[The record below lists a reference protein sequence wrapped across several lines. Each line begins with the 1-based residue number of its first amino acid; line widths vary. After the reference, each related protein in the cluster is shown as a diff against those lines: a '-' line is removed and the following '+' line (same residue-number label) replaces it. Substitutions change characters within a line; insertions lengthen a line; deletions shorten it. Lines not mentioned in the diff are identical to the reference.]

1 MKILPERTGPSD
13 EQNEAATVRISP
25 MRRRHIRSI
34 LKIEEVVYPRPWAA
48 SVFASEIDQVPR
60 ARRYYVAHIGR
71 RLVGYGGLLVA
82 PDSAHITNVAVDPG
96 FRRQGIATRVLL
108 ALARDAIERGSP
120 ALTLEVRV
128 GNDGAQQ
135 LYQRFGFAPAG
146 MRKRY
151 YEGTDDAI
159 VMWAHDIGEP
169 AYRARLDAIERSIE
183 GSTEWELT

>member
-1 MKILPERTGPSD
+1 MKILPERTGLTD
-13 EQNEAATVRISP
+13 EPGSAVTVRISP

-34 LKIEEVVYPRPWAA
+34 LKIEQVVYPRPWAA

-71 RLVGYGGLLVA
+71 RLVGYGGLLAA

-96 FRRQGIATRVLL
+96 CRRQGIASRLLL
-108 ALARDAIERGSP
+108 ALARDAVTRGSP

-128 GNDGAQQ
+128 GNEGAQE
-135 LYQRFGFAPAG
+135 LYRRFGFAPAG

-169 AYRARLDAIERSIE
+169 AYLARLEQIERAID

>member
-1 MKILPERTGPSD
+1 MKILPERTGLPD
-13 EQNEAATVRISP
+13 EPHRAVTVRISP
-25 MRRRHIRSI
+25 MRRRHVRSI
-34 LKIEEVVYPRPWAA
+34 LKIEQVVYPRPWAA

-60 ARRYYVAHIGR
+60 ARRYYVAHMGR

-82 PDSAHITNVAVDPG
+82 PDSAHITNIAVDPDC
-96 FRRQGIATRVLL
+96 RRQGIASRLLL
-108 ALARDAIERGSP
+108 ALARDAVTRGSP

-128 GNDGAQQ
+128 GNEGAQA
-135 LYQRFGFAPAG
+135 LYRRFGFAPAG

-159 VMWAHDIGEP
+159 VMWVHDIGEP
-169 AYRARLDAIERSIE
+169 AYLARLERIEQAID

>member
-1 MKILPERTGPSD
+1 MKILPEKTGPFD
-13 EQNEAATVRISP
+13 ERGEATTVRISP

-48 SVFASEIDQVPR
+48 SVFASEIEQVPR
-60 ARRYYVAHIGR
+60 ARRYYVAHVGR
-71 RLVGYGGLLVA
+71 HLVGYGGLLVA

-96 FRRQGIATRVLL
+96 HRRQGIATRLLL
-108 ALARDAIERGSP
+108 ALARDAVDRGAP

-135 LYQRFGFAPAG
+135 LYRGFGFVPAG

-169 AYRARLDAIERSIE
+169 AYRARLDEIEHSIE
-183 GSTEWELT
+183 GQTEWELT

>member
-1 MKILPERTGPSD
+1 VKILPERTGPSD
-13 EQNEAATVRISP
+13 ERGDAPTVRISP

-34 LKIEEVVYPRPWAA
+34 LKIEDVVYPRPWAA
-48 SVFASEIDQVPR
+48 SVFASEIDQVPG

-128 GNDGAQQ
+128 GNDGARE

-159 VMWAHDIGEP
+159 VMWAHGIGEP
-169 AYRARLDAIERSIE
+169 AYRSRLDALERSIE
-183 GSTEWELT
+183 GTTEWELT

>member
-1 MKILPERTGPSD
+1 MKILPEKTGPSD
-13 EQNEAATVRISP
+13 ERSDAATVRISP

-48 SVFASEIDQVPR
+48 SVFASEIEQVPR
-60 ARRYYVAHIGR
+60 ARRYFVAHIGR

-96 FRRQGIATRVLL
+96 YRRQGIATRVLL
-108 ALARDAIERGSP
+108 ALARDAVDRGAP

-135 LYQRFGFAPAG
+135 LYRRFGFVPAG

-169 AYRARLDAIERSIE
+169 AYRARLDEIERSIE
-183 GSTEWELT
+183 GLTEWELT